1 MISPKATRPSVTSS
15 SRWYSSWGEE
25 RAARRRTR
33 WTSATN
39 RHLLRQLRERQ
50 AALGVVRELVEAGA
64 GRRQQHHISGVGAGC
79 GGGHRG
85 GHPRVAA
92 VRHAGGGQSGG
103 DLLARLAVD
112 VHRHDRAV
120 RYGGGQPR
128 ER

>member
-15 SRWYSSWGEE
+15 SRWYSSCGEE

-64 GRRQQHHISGVGAGC
+64 GRRQQHHVSGLGAGC
-79 GGGHRG
+79 GGAPRG
-85 GHPRVAA
+85 PHPGVTA
-92 VRHAGGGQSGG
+92 VRHHGGGQRGG
-103 DLLARLAVD
+103 DLLARLAVH
-112 VHRHDRAV
+112 VHRDDRA
-120 RYGGGQPR
+120 GG
-128 ER
+128 

>member
-50 AALGVVRELVEAGA
+50 PALGIVRELVEAGA
-64 GRRQQHHISGVGAGC
+64 GRRQQHHVSGVGAGC
-79 GGGHRG
+79 GADDRG
-85 GHPRVAA
+85 GDPRVAS
-92 VRHAGGGQSGG
+92 VRHARGGQSVG
-103 DLLARLAVD
+103 DLLARLAVY
-112 VHRHDRAV
+112 VHRHDR
-120 RYGGGQPR
+120 GGGDGGG
-128 ER
+128 